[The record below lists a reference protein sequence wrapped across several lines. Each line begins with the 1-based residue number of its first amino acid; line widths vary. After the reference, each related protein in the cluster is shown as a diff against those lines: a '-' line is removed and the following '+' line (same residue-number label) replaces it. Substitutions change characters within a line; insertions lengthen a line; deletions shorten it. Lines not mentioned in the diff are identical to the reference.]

1 MDPKKVEAY
10 RVATKSSGTW
20 WIIGKEKS
28 DNETSPV
35 PSPTL
40 TPKRVEP
47 KRRQTTDSKPL
58 PPTPIR
64 RATVSV
70 VPTTPK
76 RRGST
81 MSVTSVS
88 TTPSQVDT
96 PNQTPGGSKFFL
108 FTLFTR
114 DVRHADPSRLSTS
127 QLSPPCRTCRPGSS
141 TPPTRWIS

>member
-28 DNETSPV
+28 DSDSTPD
-35 PSPTL
+35 
-40 TPKRVEP
+40 PKRIEP

-58 PPTPIR
+58 PPTPVR
-64 RATVSV
+64 RATVAA

-81 MSVTSVS
+81 MSVNSVS
-88 TTPSQVDT
+88 TTSPSQLDT
-96 PNQTPGGSKFFL
+96 PNQTPGGSKFF
-108 FTLFTR
+108 
-114 DVRHADPSRLSTS
+114 PSLPRVTSDMLIPLGLYFS
-127 QLSPPCRTCRPGSS
+127 QLSPPSRTYQPGSLMPL
-141 TPPTRWIS
+141 TLWTF